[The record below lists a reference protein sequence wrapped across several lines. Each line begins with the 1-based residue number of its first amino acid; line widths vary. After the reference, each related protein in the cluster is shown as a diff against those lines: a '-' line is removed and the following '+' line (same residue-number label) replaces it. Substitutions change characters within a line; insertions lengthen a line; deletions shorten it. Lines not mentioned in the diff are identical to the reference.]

1 MATALAP
8 RIAHV
13 RDVRAPV
20 EPAEVPGIAPGDP
33 WERLRAQNLVQGM
46 IWSHIA
52 SWIGSGAS
60 RRLQEPVHA
69 RTELFGHDGAEN
81 VRAIVQGRLCG
92 LCTSATEMEAFVPD
106 PDGPQPDIADVA
118 PVTACVSHR

>member
-1 MATALAP
+1 MASALTP

-33 WERLRAQNLVQGM
+33 WERLRAQNLVQGVV
-46 IWSHIA
+46 
-52 SWIGSGAS
+52 
-60 RRLQEPVHA
+60 RRDVPANALGRRFEALQEPVHA

-81 VRAIVQGRLCG
+81 VRAIVQDRLCG